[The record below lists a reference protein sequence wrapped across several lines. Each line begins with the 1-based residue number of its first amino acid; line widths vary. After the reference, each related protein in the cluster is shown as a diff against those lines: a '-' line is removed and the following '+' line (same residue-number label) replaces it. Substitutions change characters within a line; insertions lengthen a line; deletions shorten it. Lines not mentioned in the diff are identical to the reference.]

1 MGLFDLFK
9 KKEAPKPS
17 PRPMVRPGMGPG
29 APRPEPK
36 AENNFIIAIL
46 DSCRFDTFM
55 EAAPKTVLKLGKP
68 EKRYTY
74 ASWTAPSHYNLLT
87 GILPHTTP
95 EHVYA
100 SEYYKED
107 F

>member
-9 KKEAPKPS
+9 KKPAPAKAPVRPL
-17 PRPMVRPGMGPG
+17 PRPGGG
-29 APRPEPK
+29 LAPHPEPK
-36 AENNFIIAIL
+36 AI
-46 DSCRFDTFM
+46 T
-55 EAAPKTVLKLGKP
+55 KLGP
-68 EKRYTY
+68 VEKRFSY

-87 GILPHTTP
+87 GLLPHTSP

-107 F
+107 FFNFNRRLGASGIDFAA